1 MIVNIYPSKTYARVP
16 LLSPTHYCWHSLYLT
31 ASIWSTNIF
40 LYMHISRTFLP
51 LFHLNATKSTTFMGV
66 IDLFQII
73 CALCMVQNQQLQI
86 GLFRIIVRASS
97 LTVISMLFGR
107 EPVFEGGGKC
117 SNCFAR
123 RWLCMWTPRV
133 AFSSKPHW
141 QTLQE
146 QRSQRR
152 CWSCLW
158 WGVPRFL
165 HKNNI
170 IVQVKMCK

>member
-97 LTVISMLFGR
+97 LTFDQHAVWQRACIWRWWKVFKLLCKALALHVNSKSCFLF
-107 EPVFEGGGKC
+107 KAALA
-117 SNCFAR
+117 N
-123 RWLCMWTPRV
+123 TPRAEV
-133 AFSSKPHW
+133 TTKMLKLLVMRSTQISA
-141 QTLQE
+141 QE
-146 QRSQRR
+146 QYYS
-152 CWSCLW
+152 SS
-158 WGVPRFL
+158 
-165 HKNNI
+165 
-170 IVQVKMCK
+170 